1 MILASD
7 IVSRVRTIINDTRE
21 EYRNSDIEIFGW
33 ILDCL
38 NTILSARPAI
48 FTKVAQVTLQEGPDQ
63 TVASVTRAVAFA
75 GVEGY
80 PRADLAALDYFRP
93 GWRAGAATATLENW
107 SAGNTGPL
115 SFTVFPPSVAGQMV
129 PVLYVETPAPI
140 SQLEDPVGL
149 PDNMVAPVVQYCVAM
164 VESKDDEHVNSNRA
178 AQAKADFLAHIKG
191 A

>member
-1 MILASD
+1 MIPASD

-21 EYRNSDIEIFGW
+21 EYRNGDTEIFGW
-33 ILDCL
+33 IMDCL
-38 NTILSARPAI
+38 NTILTARPEL
-48 FTKVAQVTLQEGPDQ
+48 FTKVAQIALLAGPDQ
-63 TVASVTRAVAFA
+63 TVAGVTRAVAFA

-93 GWRAGAATATLENW
+93 GWRSGAATAVLENW
-107 SAGNTGPL
+107 GAGNTGPL
-115 SFTVFPPSVAGQMV
+115 SFTVFPPSLAGQSI

-140 SQLEDPVGL
+140 TQLTDPVGL
-149 PDNMVAPVVQYCVAM
+149 PDNMIAPVVQYCVAL

-178 AQAKADFLAHIKG
+178 AQAKADFLALIKG